1 MKENSIISYQ
11 TAIKT
16 IRIGIPN
23 TLHIIADT
31 Y

>member
-1 MKENSIISYQ
+1 MKENSTIFLSDSN
-11 TAIKT
+11 KT